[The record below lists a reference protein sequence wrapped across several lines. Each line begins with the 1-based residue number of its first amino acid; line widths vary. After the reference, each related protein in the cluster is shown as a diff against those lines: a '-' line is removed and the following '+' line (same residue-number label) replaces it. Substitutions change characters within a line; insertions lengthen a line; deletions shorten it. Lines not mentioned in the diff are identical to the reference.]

1 MATKVICGQLGN
13 GGALLAVDTETA
25 KLMYST
31 DGLTWSE
38 VQPPLVAGDG
48 IDITGS
54 TAGKV
59 VSTALVAGDNIT
71 ISGATISAT
80 DTTYE
85 GGANISIT
93 SGTIN
98 CNLNAGVGLSILS
111 GTINA
116 ALAAAGDGLTVS
128 SGTVAIALAANDS
141 GLEIDVDGALK
152 FRWNDFYRT
161 FTESSQGLF
170 TTDGIY
176 VVLDIPALKTV
187 LGLTT

>member
-54 TAGKV
+54 TAGQV
-59 VSTALVAGDNIT
+59 VSTALVAGDNVT

-80 DTTYE
+80 DTTYV
-85 GGANISIT
+85 GGVNISIT

-98 CNLNAGVGLSILS
+98 CDLEAGAGLSIS
-111 GTINA
+111 AGTINA
-116 ALAAAGDGLTVS
+116 AIAAAGDGLSVS
-128 SGTVAIALAANDS
+128 SGTVAVALSAADP
-141 GLEIDVDGALK
+141 GLEFVDGALK

-176 VVLDIPALKTV
+176 VVLDIPALKTA